1 MLTYKTAEQTG
12 DIAVIDIDVV
22 RLNDER
28 FTAIKAECNSEAG
41 EHVGAF
47 LVQYDFSTVVQLHR
61 GTPEK
66 HVAFMEHLNSV
77 V

>member
-1 MLTYKTAEQTG
+1 MLTYKSVVTTG

-28 FTAIKAECNSEAG
+28 FTTIKTECNTELG
-41 EHVGAF
+41 NHVGAF

-61 GTPEK
+61 GNTK
-66 HVAFMEHLNSV
+66 QHQAFMDHLNTLI
-77 V
+77 